1 MTGNEFSRW
10 LEPLPLIAIL
20 RGVKPEEVCNIA
32 QVLVDVG
39 FRIIEVPLNSPKPL
53 ASIEKLADRFGKQ
66 VLTGAG
72 TVLEAGS
79 AHDVKAAG
87 GQLVVMPHADANVVQ
102 TARSLGMYALP
113 GFATPTEAF
122 QMLDA
127 GAHAIKLFPA
137 EAASPAVL
145 KSIRA
150 VLPLQ
155 TIVIPVGGITP
166 DKLSAYWKAGA
177 RGFGLGSALYKAGM
191 SVREVSDNAMQFR
204 ESMAALVTA

>member
-1 MTGNEFSRW
+1 
-10 LEPLPLIAIL
+10 
-20 RGVKPEEVCNIA
+20 
-32 QVLVDVG
+32 
-39 FRIIEVPLNSPKPL
+39 
-53 ASIEKLADRFGKQ
+53 
-66 VLTGAG
+66 
-72 TVLEAGS
+72 
-79 AHDVKAAG
+79 
-87 GQLVVMPHADANVVQ
+87 
-102 TARSLGMYALP
+102 
-113 GFATPTEAF
+113 
-122 QMLDA
+122 MLDA

-191 SVREVSDNAMQFR
+191 SVGEVSDNAMRFR
-204 ESMAALVTA
+204 ESMAELVSA